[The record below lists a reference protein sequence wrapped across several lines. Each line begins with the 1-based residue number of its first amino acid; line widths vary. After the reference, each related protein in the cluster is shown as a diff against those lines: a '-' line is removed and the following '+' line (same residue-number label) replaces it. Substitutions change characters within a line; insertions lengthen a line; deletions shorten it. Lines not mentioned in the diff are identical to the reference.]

1 MTRRRNMKN
10 RSVLLA
16 SILIISI
23 IISGCSTKNSDESSE
38 NIKNVLTT
46 SSIIPKEEKY
56 ISSDL
61 DDS

>member
-1 MTRRRNMKN
+1 MKN